1 MNDLAI
7 KELEEKV
14 KSVQDDINNLA
25 LSGNAGRKLE
35 VLSEYKSYL
44 EDEIKFLKNE
54 QKASGIR

>member
-14 KSVQDDINNLA
+14 KSVQNDINNLA